1 MDACLRNKPV
11 INIEILRLLLQ
22 LIYIYIYPS
31 LPDTLNRHL
40 PNENVESKNITHP
53 ETHLYGVESGP
64 GPGISFNDSGR
75 LRIQFNLGCLNTSW
89 FYLCIALT
97 PGPGICLNACGNLRI
112 QFFGLICVMFWWHAH
127 MLLLRDMSARSSL
140 LYSIFVFVS
149 ITCSHGNV
157 TLARVRRRQPAVAKY
172 RILLSYTN
180 TRNHELEII
189 RIYISGECNT

>member
-1 MDACLRNKPV
+1 MLTHHEFNNRNPLYRV
-11 INIEILRLLLQ
+11 
-22 LIYIYIYPS
+22 YPS
-31 LPDTLNRHL
+31 LTGTLKRHL

-75 LRIQFNLGCLNTSW
+75 LRILFNLGCLNTSW

-112 QFFGLICVMFWWHAH
+112 QFFGLICVILCYVLMTCTCGASLRHA
-127 MLLLRDMSARSSL
+127 SSL

-149 ITCSHGNV
+149 ITCSHGHV

-172 RILLSYTN
+172 RILLSYLQ
-180 TRNHELEII
+180 E
-189 RIYISGECNT
+189 YKKP